1 MTATEPQAIDEMMGI
16 LNTAWLAD
24 ANTLA
29 LPLLW
34 EDVHSKP
41 PSGSDANGQALPW
54 GKGFIRH
61 AAGGTVSLT
70 GETGKRR
77 YRRTGTIVV
86 QIFSPAEEGRARNRL
101 IAPVARDAYEAAQTT
116 VLGIEYRNAHIE
128 DLGEDGTWYQSN
140 VLVDFEYDE
149 VK

>member
-1 MTATEPQAIDEMMGI
+1 MTATAAQAIDEMMGV

-24 ANTLA
+24 ADTLDLA
-29 LPLLW
+29 LLW
-34 EDVHSKP
+34 EDVAIKP
-41 PSGSDANGQALPW
+41 PVTADANAQAAPW

-61 AAGGTVSLT
+61 AAGGMASLT
-70 GETGKRR
+70 SETGKRR
-77 YRRTGTIVV
+77 YRRTGTIVI
-86 QIFSPAEEGRARNRL
+86 QIFSPAGEGRTRNRV
-101 IAPVARDAYEAAQTT
+101 IAPVARDAYEAAQSTT
-116 VLGIEYRNAHIE
+116 LGIEYRNARIE